1 MDAEHGVSLGGG
13 SQECGEGR
21 TGDGRPS
28 IVVPDMVQAV
38 VGGGSGSA
46 EMVNPLQ
53 EGEHRA
59 GGRMAGAAH
68 EEYFA
73 FVPIFLI
80 VEG

>member
-46 EMVNPLQ
+46 EMVDP
-53 EGEHRA
+53 R
-59 GGRMAGAAH
+59 
-68 EEYFA
+68 
-73 FVPIFLI
+73 
-80 VEG
+80 